1 MRTRITIARALTAR
15 PLVVVA
21 MACLSASFAR
31 AQTAT
36 LTAGG
41 SGSFGIGVS
50 AGAQLS
56 LTSDGCVGT
65 DDDGPYYGTL
75 SIYVGDYSNEI
86 FVGIHS
92 NGFQVSTGGPAIPGT
107 YSVSGIYS
115 GYSGTDGQGHS
126 CDVAGASSSSTA
138 VVPRGTSS
146 TAVTAPSVSVQSGQ
160 TISLPVVITPQ
171 VGGYG
176 PTGIVTLAYGTE
188 ALTSQTVT
196 PTYNSQTYLYSGTA
210 TLSASTRDVP
220 PGSYSLGVSYSGDS
234 TYSSSSSAPFIIK
247 VIASQQSTMT
257 ALAVAPNP
265 VLTGESAA
273 INIVVTPAGNVTP
286 SGTVTILTDSKSIGE
301 VTLNPSTGSATLSVP
316 AHIAPGTYS
325 VQALYGGDSFNLP
338 STSEPVS
345 VTVATKTSTTTALI
359 IIPTNLTQGQTAQLT
374 ATITPQI
381 GNVAPTGSVNI
392 SANGETLASLPL
404 KNGTAS
410 IQVSSASYPAGT
422 YSVVA
427 NYLGNPTDE
436 PSQSPTQSVTILRA
450 TSVVVTASPNP
461 VTKGNVTT
469 LTATV
474 TSGSGQPVTSG
485 TVAFSYSGNA
495 LGSATLNSSGVAQLP
510 ISTSGLTTGS
520 YVIQAAF
527 SGTSNSPAAAG
538 MVTLRIQ

>member
-1 MRTRITIARALTAR
+1 M
-15 PLVVVA
+15 
-21 MACLSASFAR
+21 
-31 AQTAT
+31 
-36 LTAGG
+36 
-41 SGSFGIGVS
+41 
-50 AGAQLS
+50 
-56 LTSDGCVGT
+56 
-65 DDDGPYYGTL
+65 
-75 SIYVGDYSNEI
+75 
-86 FVGIHS
+86 
-92 NGFQVSTGGPAIPGT
+92 
-107 YSVSGIYS
+107 
-115 GYSGTDGQGHS
+115 
-126 CDVAGASSSSTA
+126 
-138 VVPRGTSS
+138 
-146 TAVTAPSVSVQSGQ
+146 
-160 TISLPVVITPQ
+160 
-171 VGGYG
+171 
-176 PTGIVTLAYGTE
+176 
-188 ALTSQTVT
+188 
-196 PTYNSQTYLYSGTA
+196 
-210 TLSASTRDVP
+210 
-220 PGSYSLGVSYSGDS
+220 
-234 TYSSSSSAPFIIK
+234 
-247 VIASQQSTMT
+247 
-257 ALAVAPNP
+257 
-265 VLTGESAA
+265 
-273 INIVVTPAGNVTP
+273 
-286 SGTVTILTDSKSIGE
+286 
-301 VTLNPSTGSATLSVP
+301 
-316 AHIAPGTYS
+316 
-325 VQALYGGDSFNLP
+325 
-338 STSEPVS
+338 
-345 VTVATKTSTTTALI
+345 
-359 IIPTNLTQGQTAQLT
+359 TQGQTAQLT